1 LHIAAQYCDE
11 ASVVT
16 MLLDAGASPHA
27 RTRRTEGI
35 TEGGRTPLHY
45 ASLNRNVRFGAAAVQ
60 VLVNRGAAVNVL
72 DTWQTTPLAV
82 ACENE
87 RYGTARALVVAG
99 GIVQLRG
106 KRVPEDLSVDDA
118 FDRECITDDTEES
131 RRTRR
136 FIQHSTEL
144 WAPALH
150 LELAPLCTTW
160 VSTVLCVAHRLD
172 CEGIAP
178 RLPPE
183 LWLLILRRI
192 PIPQMKAA
200 LPHAIIGQHS
210 TDGVGGFDFD

>member
-1 LHIAAQYCDE
+1 
-11 ASVVT
+11 
-16 MLLDAGASPHA
+16 
-27 RTRRTEGI
+27 
-35 TEGGRTPLHY
+35 
-45 ASLNRNVRFGAAAVQ
+45 
-60 VLVNRGAAVNVL
+60 
-72 DTWQTTPLAV
+72 
-82 ACENE
+82 
-87 RYGTARALVVAG
+87 
-99 GIVQLRG
+99 
-106 KRVPEDLSVDDA
+106 VDDA

-172 CEGIAP
+172 CGGIAP

-192 PIPQMKAA
+192 PIPQMKAV